1 VRRLAPI
8 AVAAVLVSGCGEE
21 RTRPPDLTHAQAPQC
36 CVRTVLR
43 EQGISYR
50 RPRNWAQLPAAGTF
64 AGGLSSRAATVAVWR
79 YPRTEPLPRD
89 DAALEQVQTL
99 LLDRVR
105 QRNPTFTLR
114 HSQITRIGGAPG
126 IELLGSQ
133 TSSGFA
139 YDVRSAHVF
148 KAGAEIVV
156 DAYAPSAD
164 FPRLDRLVFRPLLAS
179 LEVSR
184 P

>member
-8 AVAAVLVSGCGEE
+8 AAAAVLLAGCGER

-36 CVRTVLR
+36 CVHTVLR
-43 EQGISYR
+43 GQGISYR
-50 RPRNWAQLPAAGTF
+50 RPRNWAQLAAEGSL
-64 AGGLSSRAATVAVWR
+64 AGGVTSRAATVAVWR

-89 DAALEQVQTL
+89 RAALEEVETL

-105 QRNPTFTLR
+105 QRNPTFTLQK
-114 HSQITRIGGAPG
+114 SEIVRIGGAPA
-126 IELLGSQ
+126 IELVGSQ
-133 TSSGFA
+133 TASGFG

-148 KAGAEIVV
+148 RAGAEVVV
-156 DAYAPSAD
+156 DAYAPSGE
-164 FPRLDRLVFRPLLAS
+164 FPRVDREVFRPLLAS
-179 LEVSR
+179 LEVTR